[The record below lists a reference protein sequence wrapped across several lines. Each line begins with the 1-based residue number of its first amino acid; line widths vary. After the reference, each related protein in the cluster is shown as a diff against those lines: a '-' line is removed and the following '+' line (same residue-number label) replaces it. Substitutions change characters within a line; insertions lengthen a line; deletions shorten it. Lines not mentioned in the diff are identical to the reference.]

1 MTAEENLERE
11 RRFLVDGREGKPWR
25 TKPSIDIV
33 QHYLENERL
42 HLAGA
47 VLCYDGV
54 ELFTLT
60 DQQVSLIENHDG
72 WVARL
77 RKKGNVCIFTSK
89 KGVNADTAYEIE
101 HEVPDS
107 VYRNL
112 LADQPYP
119 FVEKTRYVWEDGQGL
134 QWEIDEF
141 EGALAGLVLAEV
153 ELAPNQLIE
162 ALPAWVGQEITGL
175 GLLSN
180 RSLAHLMA
188 RTD

>member
-1 MTAEENLERE
+1 MMAEENLERE

-42 HLAGA
+42 HLAGG

-89 KGVNADTAYEIE
+89 RGVNADTAYEIE
-101 HEVPDS
+101 HEVSDS

-112 LADQPYP
+112 LAEQPYP

-162 ALPAWVGQEITGL
+162 TFPAWVGQEITGL

>member
-1 MTAEENLERE
+1 MTSEENLERE

-25 TKPSIDIV
+25 NEPSFDIV
-33 QHYLENERL
+33 QHYLDNERL

-60 DQQVSLIENHDG
+60 AQQVSLIENHDG

-89 KGVNADTAYEIE
+89 RGVNADTAYEIE

-112 LADQPYP
+112 LAEQPYP
-119 FVEKTRYVWEDGQGL
+119 FVEKTRYVWEDEQGL

-162 ALPAWVGQEITGL
+162 TFPAWVGQEITGL

>member
-33 QHYLENERL
+33 QHYLEDGRL

-72 WVARL
+72 WGARL
-77 RKKGNVCIFTSK
+77 RKKGKVCIFTSK
-89 KGVNADTAYEIE
+89 KGINVDTAYEIE
-101 HEVPDS
+101 HEVPDD
-107 VYRNL
+107 VYQNL
-112 LADQPYP
+112 LAKQPYP
-119 FVEKTRYVWEDGQGL
+119 FVEKTRYVWEDEQGL

-153 ELAPNQLIE
+153 ELATNQLIE
-162 ALPAWVGQEITGL
+162 TVPEWAGQEITGL

>member
-1 MTAEENLERE
+1 MTSEENLERE

-25 TKPSIDIV
+25 NEPSFDIV
-33 QHYLENERL
+33 QHYLDNERL

-60 DQQVSLIENHDG
+60 AQQVSLIENHDG

-89 KGVNADTAYEIE
+89 RGINIDTAYEIE
-101 HEVPDS
+101 HEVPDG

-112 LADQPYP
+112 LAEQPYP
-119 FVEKTRYVWEDGQGL
+119 L
-134 QWEIDEF
+134 S
-141 EGALAGLVLAEV
+141 
-153 ELAPNQLIE
+153 LIH
-162 ALPAWVGQEITGL
+162 I
-175 GLLSN
+175 
-180 RSLAHLMA
+180 
-188 RTD
+188 

>member
-1 MTAEENLERE
+1 MVSAENLERE
-11 RRFLVDGREGKPWR
+11 RRFLVDARERKPWR
-25 TKPSIDIV
+25 IKPSIGIV

-42 HLAGA
+42 HLEDSI
-47 VLCYDGV
+47 LRYDEV
-54 ELFTLT
+54 ELFTLSNE
-60 DQQVSLIENHDG
+60 QIMLWKSHEG
-72 WVARL
+72 WGARL

-89 KGVNADTAYEIE
+89 KGINADTAYEIE
-101 HEVPDS
+101 HEIPDG
-107 VYRNL
+107 VYRRL
-112 LADQPYP
+112 LADQTHP
-119 FVEKTRYVWEDGQGL
+119 FVEKTRYVWEDEQGL

-162 ALPAWVGQEITGL
+162 AVPDWAGQEITGL